1 MVARLMRHTLSN
13 RLSQNTLILLA
24 SNGGSAVLA
33 FALSVIIGRVLGENG
48 LGTYAA
54 ALAWIYPLS
63 LITEFGLGT
72 LITRDIAQNPQ
83 KTEDYVR
90 ASIQARLLIGGGL
103 MLLVWILAPMLSA
116 DMAVVQGVRLSV
128 PMIVLVPLYGTFTA
142 VFRARQVMQPI
153 AILNLGMLIA
163 QVLLTASVFLA
174 GWGIQAA
181 FVVNVLTS
189 TGQVLA
195 AWWIY
200 WRGFRQIERD
210 TSRPYTAIGAL
221 LRRAMPFAIA
231 AILGAMQLRLN
242 FILLETFAGTPV
254 VGQYAAASRFIEAA
268 IMIPAALFGAL
279 FPVLSEM
286 KNEPL
291 KLSRLMRGI
300 QVGLVVYALC
310 LAIGAWLFGDS
321 VINLTYGTRFVDSI
335 LILQVLV
342 WSLLPSLLKSSHI
355 LYWYALGYEQH
366 VNIITGIV
374 LLLQFGLSL
383 WLISDYGAIGA
394 AVVMIITDSASLV
407 MLWGMSIVHRKNAV

>member
-1 MVARLMRHTLSN
+1 MIRSKLRGS
-13 RLSQNTLILLA
+13 RLSQNTLVLLV

-48 LGTYAA
+48 LGIYAA

-72 LITRDIAQNPQ
+72 LITRDIAQASE
-83 KTEDYVR
+83 KTEEYVQ
-90 ASIQARLLIGGGL
+90 ASILARLLIGGGL
-103 MLLVWILAPMLSA
+103 MLLVWLLAPLLSA
-116 DMAVVQGVRLSV
+116 DAAVVQGMRLSV

-142 VFRARQVMQPI
+142 IFRARQVMQPI
-153 AILNLGMLIA
+153 AILNLGMLLA

-189 TGQVLA
+189 AGQVLA

-200 WRGFRQIERD
+200 RRDFRQDGRD
-210 TSRPYTAIGAL
+210 SSHPDIAIGKL
-221 LRRAMPFAIA
+221 LRRALPFAIA

-254 VGQYAAASRFIEAA
+254 VGQYAAASRFVEAA
-268 IMIPAALFGAL
+268 TMIPAALFGAL

-300 QVGLVVYALC
+300 QVGLMVYALC

-321 VINLTYGTRFVDSI
+321 VINLTYGTRFADSI
-335 LILQVLV
+335 LLLQVQV
-342 WSLLPSLLKSSHI
+342 WSLLPGLLKSSHI

-366 VNIITGIV
+366 VNIITAIV

-383 WLISDYGAIGA
+383 WLISNYGAVGA
-394 AVVMIITDSASLV
+394 AVVMIVTESTSLI